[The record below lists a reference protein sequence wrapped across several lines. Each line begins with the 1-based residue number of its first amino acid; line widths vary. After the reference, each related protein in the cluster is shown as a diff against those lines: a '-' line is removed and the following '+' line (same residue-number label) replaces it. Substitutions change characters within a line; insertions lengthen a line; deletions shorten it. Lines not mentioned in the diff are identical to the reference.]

1 MTGSLQIAVTAVG
14 GLALFIYGM
23 GLMSDGL
30 KETAG
35 SKLKA
40 VLGYMTKNRFF
51 AIAAGAGVTAL
62 IQSSSATSVM
72 TVGFVNAG
80 LLSLQQAIGVI
91 FGANIGTTIT
101 GQIVSLKLDDL
112 ALPAITIGVAGLL
125 AARGKSMRGILRTV
139 LGFGFLFYGMQ
150 VMSHELK
157 SLTEMP
163 AFIRFFSMFDCT
175 PSAAGHLP
183 LGCVLG
189 AITVGTLCTMLVQ
202 SSSATIGITIA
213 LAEAGAINI
222 WTAIPIVLGDNIGT
236 TVTAGLAAIGTNAN
250 ARRTALAHALFNLLG
265 TMILTASFALVFTAS
280 DGVGA
285 PAFFHLVDL
294 CVPGDSFAGANPG
307 RHVAMAHTLFNIGN
321 VILLSAFIPAL
332 ARICETIIRSKGESR
347 TLTLEPNL
355 LVAPALALQAAASA
369 VAEMTRRAWT
379 VASVALNNSLGKT
392 SVNPES
398 IEAAE
403 REVDE
408 MREQIKAYLVE
419 ISQRKLSQREAL
431 MIPELIHCAND
442 AERISD
448 LALKVCRKG
457 DVVKGGIA
465 DPGAVSLVAG
475 VAAQVR
481 QFAHGTIDAMR
492 NGKPPAFD
500 PKSIDSGIR
509 SAARMA
515 TLELWS
521 DQPSRGAHTRE
532 YLALV
537 SVFKCLGDISR
548 HIGNI
553 AVRARE
559 FRTPSNPPQTTVRF
573 GII

>member
-1 MTGSLQIAVTAVG
+1 MTGNLQIAVTAVG

-80 LLSLQQAIGVI
+80 LLSLEQAIGVI

-101 GQIVSLKLDDL
+101 GQIVSLKLDNL

-150 VMSHELK
+150 VMSQELK

-163 AFIRFFSMFDCT
+163 AFIRFFSTFDCT
-175 PSAAGHLP
+175 PSATGHLP

-189 AITVGTLCTMLVQ
+189 AIAVGTLCTMLVQ

-265 TMILTASFALVFTAS
+265 TMILTASFAFVFTAPG
-280 DGVGA
+280 GVGA

-355 LVAPALALQAAASA
+355 LVVPALALQAAASA

-398 IEAAE
+398 IETAE

-448 LALKVCRKG
+448 LALKVCRNG
-457 DVVKGGIA
+457 DVVGGGIA

-481 QFAHGTIDAMR
+481 QFAHDTIDAMR

-515 TLELWS
+515 TLELWN

-553 AVRARE
+553 AVRARG
-559 FRTPSNPPQTTVRF
+559 FSSAV
-573 GII
+573 

>member
-80 LLSLQQAIGVI
+80 LLSLEQAIGVI

-163 AFIRFFSMFDCT
+163 AFIRFFSTFDCT
-175 PSAAGHLP
+175 PSATGHLP

-189 AITVGTLCTMLVQ
+189 AIAVGPLCTMLVQ

-250 ARRTALAHALFNLLG
+250 ARRTALAH
-265 TMILTASFALVFTAS
+265 
-280 DGVGA
+280 
-285 PAFFHLVDL
+285 
-294 CVPGDSFAGANPG
+294 
-307 RHVAMAHTLFNIGN
+307 TLFNVGN

-398 IEAAE
+398 IETAE
-403 REVDE
+403 REVDK

-431 MIPELIHCAND
+431 MIPELLHCAND

-481 QFAHGTIDAMR
+481 QFAHDTIDAMR

-559 FRTPSNPPQTTVRF
+559 FRAPSNPPQTTVRF